1 VWVDRQGREQPVPVA
16 VRGFE
21 NPRIAPDGERI
32 AVTIRE
38 GDSDVWVIDIGRGT
52 LTRITHEDGEDHSAV
67 WTPDGRHVTY
77 SSTRADRSRVRQK
90 AADGSGSE
98 EELFVTDSHRHLGG
112 WADGRTLLTDTAT
125 PNGSDLRTVTVGE
138 KGSDTVY
145 LETTFSEQHPWLSPD
160 ARWVAYTSNQSGR
173 SEVYV
178 QAFPGSSGRSQVST
192 DGGTE
197 PVWARSGRELFYRVG
212 DRMMAVAVESRSTF
226 KAAAPR
232 VLFTGRYAS
241 VAWGEANYDVSPDG
255 RFLMLRSE
263 AELQRAGR

>member
-1 VWVDRQGREQPVPVA
+1 
-16 VRGFE
+16 
-21 NPRIAPDGERI
+21 
-32 AVTIRE
+32 
-38 GDSDVWVIDIGRGT
+38 
-52 LTRITHEDGEDHSAV
+52 
-67 WTPDGRHVTY
+67 
-77 SSTRADRSRVRQK
+77 
-90 AADGSGSE
+90 
-98 EELFVTDSHRHLGG
+98 
-112 WADGRTLLTDTAT
+112 
-125 PNGSDLRTVTVGE
+125 VGE

-263 AELQRAGR
+263 AQPPATELHLVVNWFAELQRAGR

>member
-1 VWVDRQGREQPVPVA
+1 M
-16 VRGFE
+16 
-21 NPRIAPDGERI
+21 
-32 AVTIRE
+32 TIRE
-38 GDSDVWVIDIGRGT
+38 GDADVWVVDIGRGT

-67 WTPDGRHVTY
+67 WTPDGRRVTY

-90 AADGSGSE
+90 SADGSGSE

-112 WADGRTLLTDTAT
+112 WADGSTLLTDAST

-138 KGSDTVY
+138 KGSDTLY
-145 LETTFSEQHPWLSPD
+145 LETTFNEGNLRLSTD

-173 SEVYV
+173 PEVYV
-178 QAFPGSSGRSQVST
+178 QAFPGPGGRSQVST

-197 PVWARSGRELFYRVG
+197 PVWARSGRELFYREG
-212 DRMMAVAVESRSTF
+212 DKMMAVAVESGPAF

-232 VLFTGRYAS
+232 ALFEGRYATLG
-241 VAWGEANYDVSPDG
+241 WGEANYDVSPDG

-263 AELQRAGR
+263 AQPPATELHLVVNWFAELQRAGR